1 MKLRLCS
8 LFLIGLLLTGCGK
21 DTVDNLVEM
30 TSVVQIESTKAVFEE
45 ESLEITSE
53 ETEESETEVEPYI
66 LNFTAT
72 TVDGEELTSSCFS
85 NSKLT
90 MINVWA
96 TYCNPCLSEMPD
108 LGEIAADY
116 DSAEFQIIGVVSD
129 VAEGSN
135 EETIANVKDLIT
147 QTNANYPHLLLSESL
162 YMNLVGAVDS
172 VPTTFF
178 VNQKGEM
185 LGYVLGA
192 QSKETWEGIINELLA
207 EAE

>member
-162 YMNLVGAVDS
+162 YTNLVGMVDS

-178 VNQKGEM
+178 VNEKGEP
-185 LGYVLGA
+185 LGYVIGA
-192 QSKETWEGIINELLA
+192 RSKESWEEIINELLA
-207 EAE
+207 EIE